1 MKIVLTGG
9 GTAGHVMPNLALL
22 PELKKR
28 FSEIYYVGG
37 KNGIEKRLCEK
48 HGVAFFGT
56 DTVKLD
62 RSKFFANFK
71 IPFLLNKCIKQ
82 AKNTLKELSPDV
94 VFSKGG
100 YAALPTCL
108 AARSLG
114 IPVVA
119 HESDTSLGLANR
131 ITARFAKA
139 VVTSHKSTD
148 AKNAV
153 YIGNPLREELLF
165 ADGKDVKRKYALSQS
180 RPLLLVIGGSS
191 GSRALNDFVI
201 SALDVLLK
209 DFSIIHI
216 TGKNDVDAD
225 RIKDRQNYFCKEYA
239 DDVFDLYAAADVVI
253 SRAGANTVAELT
265 AIGKRVLYV
274 PLPAT
279 ASRGDQILNAKR
291 ACANGKAA
299 YIEQRDLSEKK
310 VLSALKYLMSS
321 PPPSPVSD
329 FGVNREIADLLEKV
343 ASEKE

>member
-28 FSEIYYVGG
+28 FDGIYYVGG
-37 KNGIEKRLCEK
+37 QNGIEKRLCEK
-48 HGVAFFGT
+48 YGVDFFPT

-62 RSKFFANFK
+62 RSRFFVNFK
-71 IPFLLNKCIKQ
+71 IPFVLGKCVKQ
-82 AKNTLKELSPDV
+82 AKSALSELRPDV

-100 YAALPTCL
+100 YAALPACL

-119 HESDTSLGLANR
+119 HESDTTLGLANR
-131 ITARFAKA
+131 LTARFAKA
-139 VVTSHKSTD
+139 VVVSHATTS

-153 YIGNPLREELLF
+153 FIGNPLREELLF
-165 ADGKDVKRKYALSQS
+165 ADGKDVKRKYGLSQS

-191 GSRALNDFVI
+191 GSKALNDFIVSI
-201 SALDVLLK
+201 LDALLK
-209 DFSIIHI
+209 SFCVIHV
-216 TGKNDVDAD
+216 TGKNFTDNEKTKG
-225 RIKDRQNYFCKEYA
+225 RKNYFRKEYA

-253 SRAGANTVAELT
+253 SRAGANTVDELT

-274 PLPAT
+274 PLPAD

-299 YIEQRDLSEKK
+299 YIEQKDLCEKR
-310 VLSALKYLMSS
+310 VFSALSYLMSS
-321 PPPSPVSD
+321 PPPQPARD
-329 FGVNREIADLLEKV
+329 LKVNREIADLLLKV
-343 ASEKE
+343 ASRKY